1 MGTRTRIVCGVV
13 AIGLGLTACSAG
25 AGSSPQQGG
34 AQGKDTATVALRT
47 PNWILPISA
56 PGFTQGEN
64 EIFSTA
70 LYRKLFS
77 YKLDGSNPDN
87 VDPQRSLADP
97 PVVSDEGKTLTITLK
112 DNTWSDGK
120 PITTKD
126 IQFWWDLVT
135 TNKDKWASY
144 KPGGFPDN
152 ISAFKV
158 KDDKTFSVTTTKAYN
173 AAWFVGN
180 QLNRI
185 VPLPQ
190 HAWDKSGDPKQT
202 FEELTAASKDPKS
215 YATNPLWKTN
225 SGPWKLESYVPS
237 GEVVLAKQDTYS
249 GPDKPKLN
257 KIVLRP
263 FTGDDAEFNVLR
275 AGQIDYGYIP
285 PANLSQKS
293 YLESKGYT
301 ISPWYG
307 WSITYLQLNFNNPKT
322 GTLFKQPYLRQAL
335 QMLIDQPTISKV
347 IWSDMAAPTCG
358 PVPAKPGT
366 PGGQGCVYPFD
377 PAKAQQ
383 LLESHGWKVTPDG
396 QTTCAD
402 PALCG
407 EGIAKDTPLSFTVTS
422 QSGFSATTK
431 MFAEIKSA
439 MAKVGAQLTIKEVPD
454 SVAVTPACKPED
466 AKCDWDMSFFGSQG
480 SWYYPA
486 FASGERLFQTDAPVN
501 LGSYSSPEA
510 DQLIEKAQFS
520 DDAGA
525 LQEYN
530 DFLAKD
536 LPVLW
541 MPNPVYQVSAYKS
554 GLQGVDPQ
562 DPMNLMYF
570 QDWSWKS

>member
-215 YATNPLWKTN
+215 YATNPC
-225 SGPWKLESYVPS
+225 G
-237 GEVVLAKQDTYS
+237 
-249 GPDKPKLN
+249 
-257 KIVLRP
+257 RP
-263 FTGDDAEFNVLR
+263 T
-275 AGQIDYGYIP
+275 
-285 PANLSQKS
+285 
-293 YLESKGYT
+293 
-301 ISPWYG
+301 
-307 WSITYLQLNFNNPKT
+307 
-322 GTLFKQPYLRQAL
+322 
-335 QMLIDQPTISKV
+335 
-347 IWSDMAAPTCG
+347 AAR
-358 PVPAKPGT
+358 
-366 PGGQGCVYPFD
+366 
-377 PAKAQQ
+377 
-383 LLESHGWKVTPDG
+383 
-396 QTTCAD
+396 
-402 PALCG
+402 
-407 EGIAKDTPLSFTVTS
+407 
-422 QSGFSATTK
+422 
-431 MFAEIKSA
+431 
-439 MAKVGAQLTIKEVPD
+439 
-454 SVAVTPACKPED
+454 
-466 AKCDWDMSFFGSQG
+466 G
-480 SWYYPA
+480 SWRATCPA
-486 FASGERLFQTDAPVN
+486 ARSSWPSRTPTRAQT
-501 LGSYSSPEA
+501 SRS
-510 DQLIEKAQFS
+510 
-520 DDAGA
+520 
-525 LQEYN
+525 
-530 DFLAKD
+530 
-536 LPVLW
+536 
-541 MPNPVYQVSAYKS
+541 
-554 GLQGVDPQ
+554 
-562 DPMNLMYF
+562 
-570 QDWSWKS
+570 